1 MQYLRLASEKGKG
14 KGFEP
19 RLGKA
24 LKLCTAM
31 QERGNGSLSPKKK
44 LAVVSASI
52 VTVMIVVVVC
62 LASLQPRSRLQSN
75 SELPVASFTYAIIDD
90 APWTVTF
97 NASESYNPNGSIA
110 DCSWSFGD
118 GARGDGVL
126 VTHIYSAHGV
136 YETLLTVTDDEGG
149 KNHISQKLMLDNRPV
164 LDMEVVYEKEYTV
177 VLSAAKSY
185 DSDGGSLTYQWIF
198 WRDGEFPEDNVRI
211 RVAYEVEVT
220 QIFDAAGEYSV
231 YVGVTDDVG
240 LTASTFHF
248 FNIPIG
254 G

>member
-1 MQYLRLASEKGKG
+1 MRV
-14 KGFEP
+14 
-19 RLGKA
+19 
-24 LKLCTAM
+24 
-31 QERGNGSLSPKKK
+31 RGNGSLSPKKK

-52 VTVMIVVVVC
+52 VTVLIVVVVC
-62 LASLQPRSRLQSN
+62 LASLQPRSGLQSN
-75 SELPVASFTYAIIDD
+75 NELPVASFTYAITQHSIDD
-90 APWTVTF
+90 AWTVTF
-97 NASESYNPNGSIA
+97 NASESYDPNGSIA
-110 DCSWSFGD
+110 DYSWSFGD
-118 GARGDGVL
+118 DARGDSVI
-126 VTHIYSAHGV
+126 VTHIFPVHGV

-164 LDMEVVYEKEYTV
+164 LNMEVLYEKEYTV

-185 DSDGGSLTYQWIF
+185 DPDGGSLTYQWIF
-198 WRDGEFPEDNVRI
+198 WREGEFPEDNVRI